1 MIEILAV
8 EGLPEVVPGDDL
20 GKLIASATELRDG
33 DVVVVA
39 QTVVSKAE
47 GALVDPEPGEDR
59 AAARRRIARTEAVR
73 VVCDSPFALIVQTR
87 HGLVCANAGIDAT
100 NVPGGQLALLPADPD
115 ASARRLRARL
125 AELTGADVA
134 VIVSDTFG
142 RPWRLGQT
150 DVAIGASGLRPIR
163 DERGGADR
171 HGMPLEHT
179 VVAVADELA
188 TAADLVRRK
197 ASGLPVVVVRGF
209 ERETDDRAGA
219 RSLVRPA
226 DEDLFPHGRG
236 WLADALAADGT
247 AGMTDMERAIAAG
260 HGACRGLAQIVER
273 GSTVTVRPLG
283 ESAEAGVAVGVA
295 TGAVV
300 AALLDLGYTA
310 RWRPVDGAATVVD
323 VDR

>member
-1 MIEILAV
+1 MIEIIAV
-8 EGLPEVVPGDDL
+8 DGLPEVVSGDDL
-20 GKLIASATELRDG
+20 GMLIASATQLRDG

-39 QTVVSKAE
+39 QKIVSKAE
-47 GALVDPEPGEDR
+47 GALVDTKPGEDR
-59 AAARRRIARTEAVR
+59 AAARRRVARAEAVR
-73 VVCDSPFALIVQTR
+73 VVCDAPFALIVQTR
-87 HGLVCANAGIDAT
+87 HGLVCANAGIDAS
-100 NVPGGQLALLPADPD
+100 NVPDGRLALLPNDPD
-115 ASARRLRARL
+115 GSSRRLRARL
-125 AELTGADVA
+125 AELTGAKVA

-150 DVAIGASGLRPIR
+150 DVAIGVSGLRPIR

-171 HGMPLEHT
+171 GGVPLEVT

-188 TAADLVRRK
+188 AAADLVRRK
-197 ASGLPVVVVRGF
+197 ADGVPVVVIRGF
-209 ERETDDRAGA
+209 KAEADDRSGAG
-219 RSLVRPA
+219 SLVRPA

-247 AGMTDMERAIAAG
+247 PGQGDMERAIAAG

-273 GSTVTVRPLG
+273 GSTVTIRALG

-295 TGAVV
+295 TGALV

-323 VDR
+323 VAR